1 MEAIEAAVVPEV
13 DELTVQELELDEPG
27 AAEVLVDLRATGV
40 CHTDYHFYRGDYDV
54 PKPVVLG
61 HEGAGVVETVGENV
75 TSLEPGQPVVLSLLP
90 TCNTCRFCRSGRPYL
105 CQSALDVRFEGT
117 LLDGTRRLHGPDG
130 PVNHFYAQSSFATK
144 AVVPVESV
152 VPVPDELPFEVAS
165 MLACSGMT
173 GMGAIHNT
181 ADLEPGDDIAIFGC
195 GGTGASAVLASRALP
210 LGEVIVVDI
219 VEEKL
224 ELARDLGATITV
236 DGATT
241 DPVETIRE
249 HAPDGVQYAFDF
261 VGFNAAVRD
270 QALAVT
276 EPGGTLVLSGGA
288 EEGAEIDLGAL
299 LAEGRSVTSNVAG
312 SARPHLDIPRYAELY
327 LDGKLP
333 LDRLVGRRYGLDD
346 LEAAFT
352 SLENGEVA
360 KSVITFD

>member
-1 MEAIEAAVVPEV
+1 MESIEAAVVPEV
-13 DELTVQELELDEPG
+13 GELTVQELELDEPE
-27 AAEVLVDLRATGV
+27 ANEVLVDLRSTGV

-61 HEGAGVVETVGENV
+61 HEGAGVVEDVGDNV
-75 TSLEPGQPVVLSLLP
+75 TSVEPSQPVVLSLLP

-105 CQSALDVRFEGT
+105 CPSALDVRFEGT
-117 LLDGTRRLHGPDG
+117 LLDGTRRLRGPDG

-152 VPVPDELPFEVAS
+152 VPVPDELPYEVGS
-165 MLACSGMT
+165 MLACSAMT
-173 GMGAIHNT
+173 GVGAILNT
-181 ADLEPGDDIAIFGC
+181 ADFEPGDDIAIFGC
-195 GGTGASAVLASRALP
+195 GGTGASAVLASRAIS

-219 VEEKL
+219 VKEKL
-224 ELARDLGATITV
+224 ELARDLGATVTV

-241 DPVETIRE
+241 DPVEAIRE
-249 HAPDGVQYAFDF
+249 HVPDGVQYAFDF
-261 VGFNAAVRD
+261 VGFDAAVRD

-276 EPGGTLVLSGGA
+276 EPGGTLVVSGGA
-288 EEGAEIDLGAL
+288 DEDAALDLGAL
-299 LAEGRSVTSNVAG
+299 LAEGRTVTSNVAG

-333 LDRLVGRRYGLDD
+333 LDRLLGRRYGLDG
-346 LEAAFT
+346 LEDAFT
-352 SLENGEVA
+352 ALENGDVA